1 MKLNNLKNYYNNNK
15 TDILTIIGFFAI
27 VFTVSLLIIE
37 FASITNCIG
46 VPLKRTLEL
55 FTVIFIGVT
64 ALLIFFI
71 LFMILIKSIK
81 DKIQQNKEE
90 NEFIRT
96 VPWFNIIFATL
107 VVLFTALFPLYQLY
121 HGNILI
127 CGVTPEITM
136 SIYLLTLAIYIVGF
150 ALGLLFITFIEK
162 LLVRIYEYIK
172 KKISKND
179 R

>member
-1 MKLNNLKNYYNNNK
+1 
-15 TDILTIIGFFAI
+15 
-27 VFTVSLLIIE
+27 
-37 FASITNCIG
+37 
-46 VPLKRTLEL
+46 
-55 FTVIFIGVT
+55 
-64 ALLIFFI
+64 
-71 LFMILIKSIK
+71 MILIKSIK

-90 NEFIRT
+90 NKFIRD
-96 VPWFNIIFATL
+96 VSWFNIIFVTL

-121 HGNILI
+121 SGNILI

-162 LLVRIYEYIK
+162 LLVSVYNIVKRK
-172 KKISKND
+172 VDKDD